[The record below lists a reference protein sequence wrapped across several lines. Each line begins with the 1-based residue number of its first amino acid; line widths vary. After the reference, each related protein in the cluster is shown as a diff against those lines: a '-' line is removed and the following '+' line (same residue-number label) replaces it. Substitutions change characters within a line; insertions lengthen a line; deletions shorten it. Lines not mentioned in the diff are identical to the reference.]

1 MISGVLDENPS
12 ISDLVLH
19 DLRDT
24 SSPKNGACG
33 LTAEPVLRC
42 AIVRQMQQFSY
53 EKLAG
58 KQGRAFFLLQKRES
72 EYILTRPFHSSSSPD
87 DMMKNFYATS

>member
-1 MISGVLDENPS
+1 MISGVLNENPS

-33 LTAEPVLRC
+33 LTAEPALRC
-42 AIVRQMQQFSY
+42 AIVKQMQQFSC
-53 EKLAG
+53 ENM
-58 KQGRAFFLLQKRES
+58 AFHLSDSQ
-72 EYILTRPFHSSSSPD
+72 
-87 DMMKNFYATS
+87 NFRTFCRLSYGSTPNR